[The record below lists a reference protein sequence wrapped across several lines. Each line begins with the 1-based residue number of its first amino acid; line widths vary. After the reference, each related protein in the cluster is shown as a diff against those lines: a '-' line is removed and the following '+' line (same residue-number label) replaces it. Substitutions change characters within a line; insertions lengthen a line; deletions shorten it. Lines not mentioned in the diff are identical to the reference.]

1 MSKKLL
7 SEAQVRR
14 FQNLASITPLQ
25 EMGNYS
31 MKRDEEKPME
41 EELVQEEEVEEG
53 MYKRDEEHME
63 AMHKSD
69 EERMEE
75 MYHDKEEKKMEEK
88 MEDDGDIDVDMDA
101 DGDDDVEIEEEM
113 VEKAAAA
120 LSDLQALLD
129 ALGGEAAMDDAP
141 DMPAMDDA
149 PEMEK
154 DEDEPS
160 PLEEDENA
168 ILELALEGI
177 EYQPSQ
183 KEIIKEVAI
192 RVARRLQEAKKAQ
205 ANLNK
210 ALGKK

>member
-14 FQNLASITPLQ
+14 FQSLASIKPLQ
-25 EMGNYS
+25 EMENYS
-31 MKRDEEKPME
+31 MKRDEEKME

-53 MYKRDEEHME
+53 VYKREDEPMEGMYKEEEHMQ
-63 AMHKSD
+63 
-69 EERMEE
+69 EE
-75 MYHDKEEKKMEEK
+75 KEEKDE
-88 MEDDGDIDVDMDA
+88 IDVDMDA

-120 LSDLQALLD
+120 LSDLQSLID
-129 ALGGEAAMDDAP
+129 ALGGEAAGEMDMDDAP
-141 DMPAMDDA
+141 EMPAMDDA
-149 PEMEK
+149 LGMDDAPGMD
-154 DEDEPS
+154 DEEPA
-160 PLEEDENA
+160 PLEEEEDL
-168 ILELALEGI
+168 LELALEGI

-183 KEIIKEVAI
+183 KEIVKEVAK